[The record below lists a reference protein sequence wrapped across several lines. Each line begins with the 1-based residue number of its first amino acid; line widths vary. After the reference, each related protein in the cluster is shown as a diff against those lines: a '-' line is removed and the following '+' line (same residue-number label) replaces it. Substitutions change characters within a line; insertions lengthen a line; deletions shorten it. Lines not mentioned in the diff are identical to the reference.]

1 MPRRRGHSARAS
13 GVVSRYAPLDMTP
26 NPNPL
31 VDEAT
36 LLDVLSH
43 LRQYPQ

>member
-1 MPRRRGHSARAS
+1 
-13 GVVSRYAPLDMTP
+13 MTP

-43 LRQYPQ
+43 LRQYPQQRRHAAASLADAR